1 MTNLVIVESGA
12 KGKKI
17 KQYLGKNYIVD
28 TCKGHVQD
36 LPSRGAKNKKQANKA
51 MWVSKPDVL
60 PEPPWDWSGPNAEK
74 TVNSLLAKAAKH
86 DVETIYIATDPDREG
101 EFIAWRLAHIFEQYE
116 TVRITFNEITKKA
129 VLQAIESPRPIDMDL
144 VDAAKVR
151 RFMDRLVGFRA
162 SKFSR
167 SWRLPS
173 MGRVQTP
180 TLGFIVEREIER
192 EAFVPQPFYAVNS
205 NAGGLTFKVRF
216 HEKDDSDAWFD
227 QDTKPP
233 KHHPDRTNDLKLA
246 TQAVD
251 SIKDSGKLI
260 LTEAKAGSR
269 SNSPKPPFSTPTLLR
284 TAGSHP
290 KIGWGSRRIMSVA
303 NDLYQQGLITY
314 IRTDATRTN
323 PDAREAVRQ
332 HIAQQWGENHLR
344 ASPGVMGKDAA
355 GNAQNVQ
362 DAHEAIRPTDPSVER
377 PEGIDGPQMA
387 LYRLIWARF
396 AASQMSNSEYE
407 NLSLRAS
414 AGSFDRPLTGSVSW
428 RVHAGWEAAYGDLR
442 AEPRLSAPN
451 PELSIGSVLEVASE
465 EDNGW
470 RLIEDETKP
479 PARFRQHTLV
489 EKMQNEGIGRPSTY
503 AKIVDKLLDR
513 KYLIEESK
521 ALIPTEP
528 GRTLWV
534 EVAPMYGNEASARGV
549 FESHFTAT
557 MESGLDSIEH
567 GSGNAPTVWHDF
579 MNEFSDAHK
588 HALDIRAL
596 KPTPKQLNYMVNLL
610 DAIPESER
618 STLLDGSEPD
628 QISGARA
635 KEIID
640 ELRSRDIVAGPSE
653 KQMALIN
660 RLVEELGVPVND
672 AAKLVDLENLEA
684 LSGGRNGSASKLI
697 GLLLDMQR
705 EIPRPPTER
714 QVKYLNDLLGKGVEN
729 LEDFEILP
737 FLGEYSVSTVDE
749 MTFAQISDAIQIM
762 KDRLGIKGRGRRRKG
777 SG

>member
-28 TCKGHVQD
+28 SCKGHVQD
-36 LPSRGAKNKKQANKA
+36 LPSRGGKDKKQANKA
-51 MWVSKPDVL
+51 MWASKPDVL

-74 TVNSLLAKAAKH
+74 TVESLLSKAEKH
-86 DVETIYIATDPDREG
+86 DVDTIYIATDPDREG
-101 EFIAWRLAHIFEQYE
+101 EFIAWRLAQIFNKYE

-129 VLQAIESPRPIDMDL
+129 VLQAIDSPRPIDMDL

-180 TLGFIVEREIER
+180 TLGFIVEREMER
-192 EAFVPQPFYAVNS
+192 EAFVPQPFYAVTS

-216 HEKDDSDAWFD
+216 HEKGDPGAWFD
-227 QDTKPP
+227 QDTDPP
-233 KHHPDRTNDLKLA
+233 KHYPDRTNDLDLA
-246 TQAVD
+246 TRAVD
-251 SIKDSGKLI
+251 SIKDSGE
-260 LTEAKAGSR
+260 LTLSEVKPGTR

-332 HIAQQWGENHLR
+332 HIAQKWGENHLR
-344 ASPGVMGKDAA
+344 ASPGVVGKDAT

-377 PEGIDGPQMA
+377 PEGIDAPQMA

-407 NLSLRAS
+407 NLSLRALV
-414 AGSFDRPLTGSVSW
+414 GSFNRPLTGSVSW

-442 AEPRLSAPN
+442 DEPRLSAPD
-451 PELSIGSVLEVASE
+451 PMLSVGSVLEVASE

-479 PARFRQHTLV
+479 PARYRQHTLV

-503 AKIVDKLLDR
+503 AKTVEKLLER
-513 KYLIEESK
+513 KYLLEESK
-521 ALIPTEP
+521 ALIPTDS
-528 GRTLWV
+528 GRTLWI
-534 EVAPMYGNEASARGV
+534 EVAPMYGNDTSIRGV
-549 FESHFTAT
+549 FEAQFTAT
-557 MESGLDSIEH
+557 MEAGLDSIEH
-567 GSGNAPTVWHDF
+567 GIGDAPTVWHDF
-579 MNEFSDAHK
+579 MNEFSDSHK
-588 HALDIRAL
+588 HALDLRSL

-610 DAIPESER
+610 NAIPESER
-618 STLLDGSEPD
+618 SVLLNGDEPSE
-628 QISGARA
+628 ISGSRA

-640 ELRSRDIVAGPSE
+640 DLRSRDIVVGASE
-653 KQMALIN
+653 KQLSFIHKLI
-660 RLVEELGVPVND
+660 EELGIPASD
-672 AAKLVDLENLEA
+672 AAKLVNAENLEG

-697 GLLLDMQR
+697 GLLLDMQK
-705 EIPRPPTER
+705 EKPRPSTAG
-714 QVKYLNDLLGKGVEN
+714 QVKYCKDLLDKAEKEIEGFKSSIFLEQYNVTTVEE
-729 LEDFEILP
+729 L
-737 FLGEYSVSTVDE
+737 
-749 MTFAQISDAIQIM
+749 TFAQISDAIQQL
-762 KDRLGIKGRGRRRKG
+762 KDLLGIKGRGRRKK
-777 SG
+777 

>member
-36 LPSRGAKNKKQANKA
+36 LPSKGSKDKKQANKA
-51 MWVSKPDVL
+51 MWASKPETL
-60 PEPPWDWSGPNAEK
+60 PDPPWDWSGPNAEK
-74 TVNSLLAKAAKH
+74 TVNSLLSKAEKH
-86 DVETIYIATDPDREG
+86 DVGTIYIATDPDREG
-101 EFIAWRLAHIFEQYE
+101 EFIAWRLAQIFSEYE

-129 VLQAIESPRPIDMDL
+129 VLEAIDSPRPIDMDL

-180 TLGFIVEREIER
+180 TLGFIVEREMER
-192 EAFVPQPFYAVNS
+192 EAFVPQPFYAVTS
-205 NAGGLTFKVRF
+205 NAGGLTFKARF
-216 HEKDDSDAWFD
+216 HEKDDPDAWFD
-227 QDTKPP
+227 QDLTPP
-233 KHHPDRTNDLKLA
+233 KHHPDRTNDLELA
-246 TQAVD
+246 TSAVNC
-251 SIKDSGKLI
+251 IKKNRKLT
-260 LTEAKAGSR
+260 LTEAKPGSR

-323 PDAREAVRQ
+323 PDAREAIRR
-332 HIAQQWGENHLR
+332 HIIQQWGENHLR
-344 ASPGVMGKDAA
+344 DSPGVVGKDAT

-362 DAHEAIRPTDPSVER
+362 DAHEAIRPTDPTVER
-377 PEGIDGPQMA
+377 PEGIDDAQMA

-414 AGSFDRPLTGSVSW
+414 VEGFERPLTGSVSW

-442 AEPRLSAPN
+442 NEPLLSAPEPRLSPG
-451 PELSIGSVLEVASE
+451 IDLEVASE
-465 EDNGW
+465 DDNGW

-503 AKIVDKLLDR
+503 AKTVEKLLER
-513 KYLIEESK
+513 KYLVEESK
-521 ALIPTEP
+521 ALIPTDA
-528 GRTLWV
+528 GRTLWI
-534 EVAPMYGNEASARGV
+534 EVAPMYGNDASIRGV
-549 FESHFTAT
+549 FEAQFTAT

-567 GSGNAPTVWHDF
+567 GIGDAPTVWHDF

-588 HALDIRAL
+588 HALDLRSL

-610 DAIPESER
+610 NAIPESDR
-618 STLLDGSEPD
+618 SALLNGEEPSE
-628 QISGARA
+628 ISGSRA

-640 ELRSRDIVAGPSE
+640 ELRSRDIVVGASD
-653 KQMALIN
+653 KQMSLIL
-660 RLVEELGVPVND
+660 RLIEELGIPTND
-672 AAKLVDLENLEA
+672 AVKLVDAENLEG

-697 GLLLDMQR
+697 GLLLDMQK
-705 EIPRPPTER
+705 EKPRAPTER
-714 QVKYLNDLLGKGVEN
+714 QVKYLNDLLGKGVEG
-729 LEDFEILP
+729 LEGFEIGQ
-737 FLGEYSVSTVDE
+737 FLEQYSVTTVDD
-749 MTFAQISDAIQIM
+749 MSFAQISDAIQTL
-762 KDRLGIKGRGRRRKG
+762 KDRLGIKGRGRRKKR
-777 SG
+777 

>member
-36 LPSRGAKNKKQANKA
+36 LPSRGGKDKKQANKA
-51 MWVSKPDVL
+51 MWASKPDVL

-74 TVNSLLAKAAKH
+74 TVESLLSKAEKH

-101 EFIAWRLAHIFEQYE
+101 EFIAWRLAQIFDDYN
-116 TVRITFNEITKKA
+116 TMRITFNEITKKA
-129 VLQAIESPRPIDMDL
+129 VLQAIDTPRPIDMDL

-180 TLGFIVEREIER
+180 TLGFIVERELER
-192 EAFVPQPFYAVNS
+192 EAFVPQPFYAVTS
-205 NAGGLTFKVRF
+205 NAGDLTFKVRF
-216 HEKDDSDAWFD
+216 HEKDDPNAWFD
-227 QDTKPP
+227 QDSEPP
-233 KHHPDRTNDLKLA
+233 KHHPDRTNEFELA
-246 TQAVD
+246 TEAVE
-251 SIKDSGKLI
+251 SIKEAGKLI
-260 LTEAKAGSR
+260 LTESKPGSR

-290 KIGWGSRRIMSVA
+290 RIGWGSRRIMSVA

-332 HIAQQWGENHLR
+332 HISNQWGENHLR
-344 ASPGVMGKDAA
+344 ASPGIVGKDATGDA
-355 GNAQNVQ
+355 KNVQ
-362 DAHEAIRPTDPSVER
+362 DAHEAIRPTDPTIER
-377 PEGIDGPQMA
+377 PEGIDDAQML

-396 AASQMSNSEYE
+396 AASQMSNSEYQ

-414 AGSFDRPLTGSVSW
+414 VGTFDRPLTGSISW
-428 RVHAGWEAAYGDLR
+428 RIHAGWEAAYGDLR
-442 AEPRLSAPN
+442 SEPRLSS
-451 PELSIGSVLEVASE
+451 PEPQLSVGSVLEVASQE
-465 EDNGW
+465 ENGW

-503 AKIVDKLLDR
+503 AKTVEKLLER

-521 ALIPTEP
+521 ALIPTDS
-528 GRTLWV
+528 GRILWL
-534 EVAPMYGNEASARGV
+534 EVAPMYGDDESIRGV
-549 FESHFTAT
+549 FESKFTAT

-567 GSGNAPTVWHDF
+567 GAGDAPTVWHDF

-588 HALDIRAL
+588 HALDLRAL

-610 DAIPESER
+610 NAISESER
-618 STLLDGSEPD
+618 NTLLDGNEPD
-628 QISGARA
+628 EISGARA

-640 ELRSRDIVAGPSE
+640 ELRSRDIVVGASE
-653 KQMALIN
+653 KQMALIL
-660 RLVEELGVPVND
+660 RLIEELGVTPVD
-672 AAKLVDLENLEA
+672 AAKLVDSPNLEE

-697 GLLLDMQR
+697 GLLLDMQK
-705 EIPRPPTER
+705 EKPRAPTER
-714 QVKYLNDLLGKGVEN
+714 QIKYVNDLLGKAVEGI
-729 LEDFEILP
+729 EGFEISTFIEP
-737 FLGEYSVSTVDE
+737 YNVSNVDE
-749 MTFAQISDAIQIM
+749 MSFAQISDSIQIL
-762 KDRLGIKGRGRRRKG
+762 KDRLGIKGRGRKRKK
-777 SG
+777 